1 MFLRFFSVFQSQ
13 NSIAPKNQRK
23 QQEILGVFH
32 KTNEERV
39 TPHFIKRIPE
49 TALRS
54 ELSNIWR
61 KKCHVTCSSRPM
73 YPLTNASIRLKSFP
87 VRSTEAK
94 VICSDSLIG
103 RGYKISNERGA
114 SSMLCLN
121 YYIRPRLQQCYKQGV
136 KSDASILSKK
146 KGLGAHCPLYSHG

>member
-1 MFLRFFSVFQSQ
+1 MYYKLVLIHVNNNICLQCFYDSLVFFRVRTQLQKKKS
-13 NSIAPKNQRK
+13 NQRK

-87 VRSTEAK
+87 VRTTEAK

-121 YYIRPRLQQCYKQGV
+121 YYIRPRLQQCYKQ
-136 KSDASILSKK
+136 
-146 KGLGAHCPLYSHG
+146 

>member
-1 MFLRFFSVFQSQ
+1 MYYKLVLIHVNNYICLQCFYDSLVFFRVRTQLHQKTSG
-13 NSIAPKNQRK
+13 NSKTFWVCFTK
-23 QQEILGVFH
+23 QM
-32 KTNEERV
+32 KRV

-54 ELSNIWR
+54 ELGNIWR

-87 VRSTEAK
+87 VRTTEAK

-114 SSMLCLN
+114 SSMLCLK
-121 YYIRPRLQQCYKQGV
+121 YYIRPRLQ
-136 KSDASILSKK
+136 
-146 KGLGAHCPLYSHG
+146 